1 MKHNSIRS
9 FRTLCFFAAMF
20 WGVAANAEQKLS
32 FDGYELHYIVI
43 PTSFLS
49 ADIAKR
55 YNLVRGKGRAL
66 VNLSLLKDG
75 VGVSAEAL
83 SGSVKNLLSQRQALT
98 FEKVTEGEAIY
109 YLAQLRHSDED
120 TLTFELQITAPDQ
133 RARSLS
139 FQQKLYAAGTSVGE
153 HD

>member
-1 MKHNSIRS
+1 MKRKPMQP
-9 FRTLCFFAAMF
+9 FRTLCFCAAMLM
-20 WGVAANAEQKLS
+20 AAAATAEQKLS

-49 ADIAKR
+49 ADVAKR
-55 YNLVRGKGRAL
+55 YNLVRGEGRAL

-83 SGSVKNLLSQRQALT
+83 SGSVKNLLSQRQTLT
-98 FEKVTEGEAIY
+98 FEKVVEGEAIY

-120 TLTFELQITAPDQ
+120 TLTFELQVTAPGQSPRD
-133 RARSLS
+133 LS
-139 FQQKLYAAGTSVGE
+139 FQQKLYAAGTNVGE

>member
-1 MKHNSIRS
+1 MKHISIQPL
-9 FRTLCFFAAMF
+9 RTLCFCTAMLLL
-20 WGVAANAEQKLS
+20 ATANAEQKLS
-32 FDGYELHYIVI
+32 FDGYELHYSVI

-55 YNLVRGKGRAL
+55 YNLVRGEGRAL

-83 SGSVKNLLSQRQALT
+83 SGSVKNLLSQRQTLS

-120 TLTFELQITAPDQ
+120 TLTFELQITAPGQ
-133 RARSLS
+133 PARSLS
-139 FQQKLYAAGTSVGE
+139 FQQKLYAAGTSVSE
-153 HD
+153 HE